1 MPQLEQLLEKYPTD
15 LRVVFK
21 NFPIPSH
28 KYAFASAMAAM
39 AAGRQGKFWEFHDE
53 LFKNYNSINEQKI
66 EKIVK
71 QLGLDE
77 TKFNKDKKDRALINH
92 IQLDYKEGRKIGVRG
107 TPTVFING
115 KQFRKRRNMKNMEA
129 VIEEALKKEKA
140 KEKKAATQ

>member
-53 LFKNYNSINEQKI
+53 LFKNYNRLNEQKV
-66 EKIVK
+66 ENIVK
-71 QLGLDE
+71 QLSLDE
-77 TKFNKDKKDRALINH
+77 TKFNKDKTNRELINH
-92 IQLDYKEGRKIGVRG
+92 IQQDYKEGIKIGVRG

-115 KQFRKRRNMKNMEA
+115 KQFRKRRNMKSMGA
-129 VIEEALKKEKA
+129 AIEEELKKEKA
-140 KEKKAATQ
+140 KE